1 MISVMAARRMKYL
14 EKLCKENETF
24 GKTHLHDAWPVL
36 NYIECMF
43 NKLRITS

>member
-24 GKTHLHDAWPVL
+24 GKTHLHDA
-36 NYIECMF
+36 
-43 NKLRITS
+43 